1 MPTMNHY
8 AYVTVD
14 SIEDI
19 EVEVHED
26 SYGDLHFITASIGQF
41 VLYTTK
47 EQREMLLE
55 LATKY
60 LSEKLQDERDDIQ
73 IDINFAGGEHE
84 QRI

>member
-1 MPTMNHY
+1 MIHT

-19 EVEVHED
+19 EVVVSED
-26 SYGDLHFITASIGQF
+26 IYSDLRFVDASIGQF

-60 LSEKLQDERDDIQ
+60 LSEKKQDERDDIQ
-73 IDINFAGGEHE
+73 VE
-84 QRI
+84 QHLMRGVA

>member
-1 MPTMNHY
+1 MIHT
-8 AYVTVD
+8 AYVAVD

-19 EVEVHED
+19 EVEVRED
-26 SYGDLHFITASIGQF
+26 NYGDLHFITASIGQF
-41 VLYTTK
+41 VVYTTK

-73 IDINFAGGEHE
+73 VE
-84 QRI
+84 QHLMRGVA

>member
-1 MPTMNHY
+1 MIHT

-19 EVEVHED
+19 EVEVRED
-26 SYGDLHFITASIGQF
+26 NYGDLRFVDASIGQF

-55 LATKY
+55 LAKDY
-60 LSEKLQDERDDIQ
+60 LCKRIQCERDDVEV
-73 IDINFAGGEHE
+73 DLHFMRGVA
-84 QRI
+84 

>member
-1 MPTMNHY
+1 MIHT

-19 EVEVHED
+19 EVEVRED
-26 SYGDLHFITASIGQF
+26 NYGDLHFVAASIGQF
-41 VLYTTK
+41 VVCTTK

-60 LSEKLQDERDDIQ
+60 LGEKKQDERDDIQ
-73 IDINFAGGEHE
+73 VE
-84 QRI
+84 QHLMRRAV

>member
-1 MPTMNHY
+1 MIHT

-19 EVEVHED
+19 EVEVRED
-26 SYGDLHFITASIGQF
+26 NYGDLHFVTASIGQF

-60 LSEKLQDERDDIQ
+60 LSKKKQDDRVEVE
-73 IDINFAGGEHE
+73 IDIHFLNRGAA
-84 QRI
+84 